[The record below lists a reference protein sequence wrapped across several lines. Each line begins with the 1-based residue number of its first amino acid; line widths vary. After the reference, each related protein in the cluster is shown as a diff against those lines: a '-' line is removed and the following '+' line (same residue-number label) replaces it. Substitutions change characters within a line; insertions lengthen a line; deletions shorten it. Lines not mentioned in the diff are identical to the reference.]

1 MREHCSEIYRF
12 IVIALRGLENLFVI
26 GPANFFYGFIV
37 IGPLENLLMPTNDQ
51 L

>member
-26 GPANFFYGFIV
+26 GPANFFLSLYRYRTSGKFI
-37 IGPLENLLMPTNDQ
+37 DAHQ
-51 L
+51 